1 MSWFLIALV
10 APAVWAAVNY
20 IDEYLIKE
28 LDFKPYMLSVFSGII
43 GGLMVTGIAVLG
55 HGSTFTYMPVLDT
68 LLLFAAGVSIFL
80 FGLFYLY
87 AMEQGEASVV
97 APLFLFSIVFSYVL
111 GVLFL
116 GEVLSIVPLIGAGLI
131 MGGSLILVTE
141 PGQKLIG
148 KIRPRI
154 LVFMMLSSFFAALD
168 AVLFRLVTEPKGDT
182 YFWTATFWQHLGLLS
197 VALSVAFTAWLF
209 AWYEQRKQ
217 TSVISVAFES
227 GYKVAGANIMN
238 EALTS
243 IGNITQGFALLLAP
257 AALVITV
264 AEGFQPFFVVL
275 YGLVLALFFPK
286 LFGDNTKR
294 LGAKFVAITIMAV
307 GAALVLAAS

>member
-1 MSWFLIALV
+1 MSWFLIALI

-43 GGLMVTGIAVLG
+43 GGLMVATLAFTW
-55 HGSTFTYMPVLDT
+55 HASTLVHLPLREII
-68 LLLFAAGVSIFL
+68 LLIAAGVSIFL

-97 APLFLFSIVFSYVL
+97 APLFLFSIVFSYGL

-116 GEVLSIVPLIGAGLI
+116 GEVLSFVPMVGAALI
-131 MGGSLILVTE
+131 MIGSLILVTE
-141 PGQKLIG
+141 PGEKLIG
-148 KIRPRI
+148 KLRPKI
-154 LVFMMLSSFFAALD
+154 LLFMLLSSFFAALD
-168 AVLFRLVTEPKGDT
+168 AVLFRYVTEPLGNSF
-182 YFWTATFWQHLGLLS
+182 FWTAALWQHLGLLIVS
-197 VALSVAFTAWLF
+197 LSVAIVSWIVSR
-209 AWYEQRKQ
+209 YERKKN
-217 TSVISVAFES
+217 SMMAVAFTS
-227 GYKVAGANIMN
+227 GYKVAGANIIN
-238 EALTS
+238 EALSS
-243 IGNITQGFALLLAP
+243 IGNITQSFALLLAP
-257 AALVITV
+257 AALVITI

-294 LGAKFVAITIMAV
+294 LGAKLLAITLMAL
-307 GAALVLAAS
+307 GAALVLATS